1 MEASMNYT
9 VRKIIFAIMAVGTFA
24 CGFIAVNI
32 YDKKDSGVDIFGT
45 IFIIGI
51 FASYIM
57 SFFTHDSNDGSDY

>member
-1 MEASMNYT
+1 METSMNYT

-32 YDKKDSGVDIFGT
+32 YDKKDSDVDVFGT

-57 SFFTHDSNDGSDY
+57 SFFTHDPNDGSDY